1 VVEEMPKKEV
11 GFVTM
16 GKVPKKPKR
25 LREIGV
31 GLIGYAFMGKAHANG
46 YMRMPVF
53 FYPPPAK
60 PRLVA
65 ICGRTEDAVSEAAKK
80 YGFETYYTDWKE
92 LVKDD
97 RIELVDNCLP
107 NNLHAAPVIAAAEAG
122 KHVLCEKPLAMT
134 VEEAKEMYE
143 AAEKAGVKHM
153 TAFNYRFIPA
163 IRLAKKL
170 IDEDYIGKILQW
182 RAVYLQEWIMDPN
195 FPLVWRLR
203 KKVSGTGV
211 LGDLGAHIFDLA
223 RFLVGD
229 VASVCGMTETFIKER
244 PLPEDPKKKGRVDVD
259 DGFIAMAKFRNGAIG
274 SFEASRFCAGR
285 KNYQRIEIHGT
296 EGSVVF
302 NLERLNELNVYS
314 KKDPEDRMGFRNILV
329 TESVHP
335 FIEHWW
341 PHGHIIGWEHTFVHE
356 IHHLIDCIVNDKPVA
371 PLGATFYDGLKCQ
384 RILEAV
390 TESAEKGRW
399 TAIPS

>member
-1 VVEEMPKKEV
+1 MSKKEV

-16 GKVPKKPKR
+16 GKVSKKPKKTE
-25 LREIGV
+25 EIGV
-31 GLIGYAFMGKAHANG
+31 GVLGYAFMGKAHTNG

-65 ICGRTEDAVSEAAKK
+65 ICGRTEEAVAEASKR
-80 YGFETYYTDWKE
+80 YGFETYYTDWRE
-92 LVKDD
+92 LIKDE

-107 NNLHAAPVIAAAEAG
+107 NNLHAAPSIAAVEAG

-134 VEEAKEMYE
+134 VEEAREMYE

-153 TAFNYRFIPA
+153 TGFNYRFVPA
-163 IRLAKKL
+163 IQLAKRF
-170 IDEDYIGKILQW
+170 IDEGYIGKVLQY

-203 KKVSGTGV
+203 KSVSGSGA
-211 LGDLGAHIFDLA
+211 LGDLGAHIIDLA

-229 VASVCGMTETFIKER
+229 VSSTCAMTKTFIEER
-244 PLPEDPKKKGRVDVD
+244 PLPEDPSKKGKVDVD
-259 DGFIAMAKFRNGAIG
+259 DAFIALAKFKNGAIG

-296 EGSVVF
+296 EGSIIF
-302 NLERLNELNVYS
+302 NLERLDELNVYS
-314 KKDPEDRMGFRNILV
+314 KRDPDDKMGFRNILV

-335 FIEHWW
+335 FMENWW

-356 IHHLIDCIVNDKPVA
+356 IHHFIDCIVNDKSVA
-371 PLGATFYDGLKCQ
+371 PIGATFYDGLKCQ
-384 RILEAV
+384 EILNAII
-390 TESAEKGRW
+390 ESSEKGRW
-399 TAIPS
+399 ITVPS